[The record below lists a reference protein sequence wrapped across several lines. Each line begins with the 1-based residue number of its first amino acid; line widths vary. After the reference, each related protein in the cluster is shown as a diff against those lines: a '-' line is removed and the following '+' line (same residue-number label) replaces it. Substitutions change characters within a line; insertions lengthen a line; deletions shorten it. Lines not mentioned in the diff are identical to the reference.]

1 MRLKVETANVVSPVI
16 YSLKEHVSA
25 GLPLCYPHMTMKKAL
40 TVSELRD
47 PVHGFVR
54 LDSDEV
60 RVVNSPEYQRLRSI
74 HQLALTYNIY
84 PGATHKR
91 FEHCLGVMEVASRI
105 YDVVTNDRNVLA
117 DSEIRSIVPKVG
129 AFDWNYWRR
138 VLRMAALCHDLGHL
152 PFSHAAEDLLPA
164 DFSHEKIS
172 HEIITGS
179 GMAGVWKELKIQATD
194 VAKIAVGP
202 KYCPDPLSV
211 WESILSEM
219 IIGDTFGADR
229 IDYLLR
235 DSHHAGVQYGRFDH
249 YRLIDTIRIL
259 PKADA
264 KPPNRDPSQSAF
276 DFEELRPIKIEAS
289 QEPTLG
295 IEQGGLQ
302 SSEALLWARYFM
314 WTQVYLHHVR
324 QVYDLHLADFLKR
337 WLPSGQFSVNPS
349 EHVKMTDNEVN
360 SAMAEACR
368 SESSIGHSA
377 AMCVMRRGHFRRVY
391 EENFRD
397 RSINSKSFEVFWKAV
412 ENRYGPEKAKWK
424 RIDQKRQ
431 GKQFPVLMSS
441 GDCENSINLSSTLAN
456 IPVVSSAV
464 IFVHPEVRDDA
475 ISWLS
480 TNRSRILKL

>member
-1 MRLKVETANVVSPVI
+1 ME
-16 YSLKEHVSA
+16 
-25 GLPLCYPHMTMKKAL
+25 KAL

-47 PVHGFVR
+47 PIHGFVR

-60 RVVNSPEYQRLRSI
+60 RVVNSREFQRLRNI
-74 HQLALTYNIY
+74 HQLALTYNVY
-84 PGATHKR
+84 PGASHKR

-152 PFSHAAEDLLPA
+152 PFSHAAEDLLP
-164 DFSHEKIS
+164 DGIS
-172 HEIITGS
+172 HEDLSYKIITGP
-179 GMAGVWKELKIQATD
+179 GMEKIWRDLKVQATD

-202 KYCPDPLSV
+202 KHSPESLGV
-211 WESILSEM
+211 WEAILSEM

-264 KPPNRDPSQSAF
+264 KPPSKNSTQQSL
-276 DFEELRPIKIEAS
+276 DFEELIGAKTEAS
-289 QEPTLG
+289 KEPTLG
-295 IEQGGLQ
+295 IEQGGIQ

-324 QVYDLHLADFLKR
+324 QVYDLHLADFLR
-337 WLPSGQFSVNPS
+337 AWLPEGKFSIEPS
-349 EHVKMTDNEVN
+349 EHIKLSDNEVN
-360 SAMAEACR
+360 AAMAIACR
-368 SESSIGHSA
+368 DENAPGHSSA
-377 AMCVMRRGHFRRVY
+377 LCVLTRGHFRRIY

-397 RSINSKSFEVFWKAV
+397 RSTNLQAFDLVKTALED
-412 ENRYGPEKAKWK
+412 RYGKNRIKSK
-424 RIDQKRQ
+424 RISQKKQ

-441 GDCENSINLSSTLAN
+441 GICENSINLSSTLES
-456 IPVVSSAV
+456 IPVVSSAFL
-464 IFVHPEVRDDA
+464 FVQQEVRDEA
-475 ISWLS
+475 MSWLS
-480 TNRSRILKL
+480 SKRNTILGA

>member
-1 MRLKVETANVVSPVI
+1 ME
-16 YSLKEHVSA
+16 
-25 GLPLCYPHMTMKKAL
+25 KAL

-74 HQLALTYNIY
+74 HQLALTYNVY
-84 PGATHKR
+84 PGASHKR
-91 FEHCLGVMEVASRI
+91 FEHWLGVMEVASRI
-105 YDVVTNDRNVLA
+105 YDVVTDDRNVVA
-117 DSEIRSIVPKVG
+117 NSEIRSIIPKVN

-152 PFSHAAEDLLPA
+152 PFSHAAEDLLPQGTT
-164 DFSHEKIS
+164 HEILS
-172 HEIITGS
+172 YRIITGE
-179 GMAGVWKELKIQATD
+179 GMAPIWKALKVQATD
-194 VAKIAVGP
+194 VAKVAVGP
-202 KYCPDPLSV
+202 KYSIEPLGV
-211 WESILSEM
+211 WEAILSEM

-235 DSHHAGVQYGRFDH
+235 DSLHAGVQYGRFDH

-264 KPPNRDPSQSAF
+264 KPPDQVDPQQAF
-276 DFEELRPIKIEAS
+276 NFEELIAS
-289 QEPTLG
+289 KAEGSKEPTLG

-324 QVYDLHLADFLKR
+324 QVYDLHLADFLR
-337 WLPSGQFSVNPS
+337 EWLPEGKFDTTLQG
-349 EHVKMTDNEVN
+349 HLAMTDNEVN
-360 SAMAEACR
+360 
-368 SESSIGHSA
+368 A
-377 AMCVMRRGHFRRVY
+377 AMSASARLASSRGHAAALCTIGRQHFRRIY
-391 EENFRD
+391 EDNFRD
-397 RSINSKSFEVFWKAV
+397 RSRNLQAFDQIRDALNG
-412 ENRYGPEKAKWK
+412 RYGNDKIKTK
-424 RIDQKRQ
+424 RISQKKQ

-441 GDCENSINLSSTLAN
+441 GDVENSINLSSTLES
-456 IPVVSSAV
+456 IPVVSSALL
-464 IFVHPEVRDDA
+464 FVHPEVRDEA

-480 TNRSRILKL
+480 SKRSSILGL

>member
-1 MRLKVETANVVSPVI
+1 
-16 YSLKEHVSA
+16 
-25 GLPLCYPHMTMKKAL
+25 MKKAL

-47 PVHGFVR
+47 PIHGFVR

-60 RVVNSPEYQRLRSI
+60 RVVNSPQYQRLRNI
-74 HQLALTYNIY
+74 HQLALTYNVY
-84 PGATHKR
+84 PGASHKR

-105 YDVVTNDRNVLA
+105 YDVVTDDRHVQA
-117 DSEIRSIVPKVG
+117 DSEIRSIIPKVG

-152 PFSHAAEDLLPA
+152 PFSHAAEDLLQHGIA
-164 DFSHEKIS
+164 HENIS
-172 HEIITGS
+172 YDIITGD
-179 GMAGVWKELKIQATD
+179 GMSNIWKELKVQASD

-202 KYCPDPLSV
+202 KYSPEPLGV
-211 WESILSEM
+211 WESILSEI

-249 YRLIDTIRIL
+249 YRLIDTIRVL

-264 KPPNRDPSQSAF
+264 KPPNENPAQHTF
-276 DFEELRPIKIEAS
+276 DFEELIAS
-289 QEPTLG
+289 KANASKEPTLG

-324 QVYDLHLADFLKR
+324 QVYDLHLADFLR
-337 WLPSGQFSVNPS
+337 TWLPGGKFSAVP
-349 EHVKMTDNEVN
+349 ELHLRVTDNEVN
-360 SAMAEACR
+360 VAMALACQDKGN
-368 SESSIGHSA
+368 SGHEA
-377 AMCVMRRGHFRRVY
+377 AMCVLSRGHFRRIY

-397 RSINSKSFEVFWKAV
+397 RLKNLQSFDLVKAALEGKYGIDFVKS
-412 ENRYGPEKAKWK
+412 K
-424 RIDQKRQ
+424 RIAQKKQ

-441 GDCENSINLSSTLAN
+441 GDCENSINLSSTLES
-456 IPVVSSAV
+456 IPIVSSALL
-464 IFVHPEVRDDA
+464 FVHPEIRDEA

-480 TNRSRILKL
+480 TRKEDILS

>member
-1 MRLKVETANVVSPVI
+1 
-16 YSLKEHVSA
+16 
-25 GLPLCYPHMTMKKAL
+25 MKKAL

-74 HQLALTYNIY
+74 HQLALTYNVY

-105 YDVVTNDRNVLA
+105 YDVVTDDRNVLA

-152 PFSHAAEDLLPA
+152 PFSHAAEDLLPSGI
-164 DFSHEKIS
+164 SHENLS
-172 HEIITGS
+172 YEIITGE
-179 GMAGVWKELKIQATD
+179 GMAPVWKELKIQATD

-202 KYCPDPLSV
+202 KYCREPLTV
-211 WESILSEM
+211 WESILSEI

-264 KPPNRDPSQSAF
+264 KPPAHKTYQSTF
-276 DFEELRPIKIEAS
+276 DFEELRASKEEAS
-289 QEPTLG
+289 KEPTLG

-324 QVYDLHLADFLKR
+324 QVYDLHLADFLKS
-337 WLPSGQFSVNPS
+337 WLPNGKFGVDPADHLALS
-349 EHVKMTDNEVN
+349 DNEVN
-360 SAMAEACR
+360 SAMAKICIQPDTPGYEA
-368 SESSIGHSA
+368 A
-377 AMCVMRRGHFRRVY
+377 KCVMRRGHYRRIY

-397 RSINSKSFEVFWKAV
+397 RSKNLEAFELIRT
-412 ENRYGPEKAKWK
+412 ELEGRYTPEKIKWK
-424 RIDQKRQ
+424 RIAQKRQ

-441 GDCENSINLSSTLAN
+441 GDCENSINLSPTLES
-456 IPVVSSAV
+456 IPVVSSAL
-464 IFVHPEVRDDA
+464 IFVHPEVRDET

-480 TNRSRILKL
+480 TNRDRILGI

>member
-1 MRLKVETANVVSPVI
+1 
-16 YSLKEHVSA
+16 
-25 GLPLCYPHMTMKKAL
+25 MKKAL

-47 PVHGFVR
+47 PIHGFVR
-54 LDSDEV
+54 FDSDEV
-60 RVVNSPEYQRLRSI
+60 RVVNSPEFQRLRNI
-74 HQLALTYNIY
+74 HQLALTYNVY

-105 YDVVTNDRNVLA
+105 YDTVTNDRNVLA
-117 DSEIRSIVPKVG
+117 DAEIKSIVPKVG
-129 AFDWNYWRR
+129 DFDWNYWRR

-152 PFSHAAEDLLPA
+152 PFSHAAEDLLP
-164 DFSHEKIS
+164 DKCKHEDIS
-172 HEIITGS
+172 YSIITGE
-179 GMAGVWKELKIQATD
+179 GMEGIWRELKIQAKD

-202 KYCPDPLSV
+202 KHCSESMSV

-264 KPPNRDPSQSAF
+264 KPPTEDSLQLPLDLE
-276 DFEELRPIKIEAS
+276 DFKKVNAEAS
-289 QEPTLG
+289 KEPTLG
-295 IEQGGLQ
+295 IEHGGLQ

-324 QVYDLHLADFLKR
+324 QVYDLHLADFLR
-337 WLPSGQFSVNPS
+337 SWLPDGRFEVAPN
-349 EHVKMTDNEVN
+349 EHLRLTDNQVN
-360 SAMAEACR
+360 SAMAEA
-368 SESSIGHSA
+368 SWNASSAGHNA
-377 AMCVMRRGHFRRVY
+377 AKCVLGRQHYRKLY
-391 EENFRD
+391 EENFSD
-397 RSINSKSFEVFWKAV
+397 RTRNLQAFDLIKNAV
-412 ENRYGPEKAKWK
+412 ETQYSFSRIKSK
-424 RIDQKRQ
+424 RINQKSE

-441 GDCENSINLSSTLAN
+441 GGCENSINLSPTLAN
-456 IPVVSSAV
+456 IPVVSSA
-464 IFVHPEVRDDA
+464 ILFVHPEVRDDA

-480 TNRSRILKL
+480 TQKSRILGK

>member
-1 MRLKVETANVVSPVI
+1 
-16 YSLKEHVSA
+16 
-25 GLPLCYPHMTMKKAL
+25 MKKAL

-60 RVVNSPEYQRLRSI
+60 RVVNSPEYQRLRNV
-74 HQLALTYNIY
+74 HQLALTYNVY
-84 PGATHKR
+84 PGASHKR

-117 DSEIRSIVPKVG
+117 DSEIRSIIPKIG

-152 PFSHAAEDLLPA
+152 PFSHAAEDLLPSG
-164 DFSHEKIS
+164 FTHENLS
-172 HEIITGS
+172 YEIITGP
-179 GMAGVWKELKIQATD
+179 GMAAIWKDLKIQATD

-202 KYCPDPLSV
+202 KYCAETLSV
-211 WESILSEM
+211 WESILSEI

-264 KPPNRDPSQSAF
+264 KPPTENPAQHAF
-276 DFEELRPIKIEAS
+276 DFEELIAS
-289 QEPTLG
+289 KADESKEPTLG

-324 QVYDLHLADFLKR
+324 QVYDLHLADFLR
-337 WLPSGQFSVNPS
+337 EWLPNGKFSTLPA
-349 EHVKMTDNEVN
+349 EHLKMTDNEVN
-360 SAMAEACR
+360 AAMAIASR
-368 SESSIGHSA
+368 DSALPGHKPSL
-377 AMCVMRRGHFRRVY
+377 CVLSRGHFRRAY

-397 RSINSKSFEVFWKAV
+397 RSKNLQSFEVIRAAL
-412 ENRYGPEKAKWK
+412 ETRYGTEKVKWK
-424 RIDQKRQ
+424 RIAQKKQ

-441 GDCENSINLSSTLAN
+441 GVCENSINLSSTLES
-456 IPVVSSAV
+456 IPVVSSSL
-464 IFVHPEVRDDA
+464 IFVHPEIRDEVM
-475 ISWLS
+475 SWLN
-480 TNRSRILKL
+480 TKKEAILNS

>member
-1 MRLKVETANVVSPVI
+1 
-16 YSLKEHVSA
+16 
-25 GLPLCYPHMTMKKAL
+25 MKKAL

-47 PVHGFVR
+47 AVHGFVR
-54 LDSDEV
+54 LDSDEI
-60 RVVNSPEYQRLRSI
+60 RVVNSPEYQRLRNV
-74 HQLALTYNIY
+74 HQLALTYNVY
-84 PGATHKR
+84 PGASHKR

-105 YDVVTNDRNVLA
+105 YDVVTDDRHVLA
-117 DSEIRSIVPKVG
+117 NNEIRSIVPKVG

-152 PFSHAAEDLLPA
+152 PFSHAAEDLLPGG
-164 DFSHEKIS
+164 STHETLTYQ
-172 HEIITGS
+172 IITGS
-179 GMAGVWKELKIQATD
+179 GMEPIWRELKVLPKD

-202 KYCPDPLSV
+202 KYCSEEMSV

-235 DSHHAGVQYGRFDH
+235 DSLHAGVQYGRFDH

-264 KPPNRDPSQSAF
+264 KPPEVNPAQQTLNFQEISDSKA
-276 DFEELRPIKIEAS
+276 DAS

-324 QVYDLHLADFLKR
+324 QVYDLHLADFLR
-337 WLPSGQFSVNPS
+337 EWLPNGKFSIDPS
-349 EHVKMTDNEVN
+349 EHIKLTDNEVN
-360 SAMAEACR
+360 SAMAVACR
-368 SESSIGHSA
+368 DTLLPGHTA
-377 AMCVMRRGHFRRVY
+377 AVCVLKRGHYRRIY
-391 EENFRD
+391 EETFRD
-397 RSINSKSFEVFWKAV
+397 RSRNLQAFDLIKDALLAK
-412 ENRYGPEKAKWK
+412 YGAEMIKFK
-424 RIDQKRQ
+424 RIAQKRQ

-441 GDCENSINLSSTLAN
+441 GDCENSINLSPTLES
-456 IPVVSSAV
+456 IPVVSSAL
-464 IFVHPEVRDDA
+464 IFVHPGVRDESN
-475 ISWLS
+475 SWLS
-480 TNRSRILKL
+480 TNKNAIIGI